1 VALALATA
9 LVVANARAMDRR
21 DHWFFRDYGAA
32 VLRSL
37 PPDAILLVTSDEA
50 IGSVRYVQ
58 QIEGLRTDVAVIPSG
73 QLASPWFRAFAVHH
87 LPGLTLPAGE
97 FTARQFIDAN
107 ATRPIVLV
115 NKIPWLQTLEE
126 AYHAWPVGLAD
137 RILPK
142 GEEPDL
148 AAWSRDATESLG
160 RFDPAPAARF
170 PAGSWERYLAEGYWR
185 QYRRFA
191 RTLVSGAAAK
201 SPDPAA
207 HRAIAAGLEPLA
219 GADPE
224 PEPSLFKNLG
234 AAYLRLSTSDAGA
247 SRKMAFYWRR
257 YLATNP
263 TGDADREKIRQLVEK
278 ADAGARLD

>member
-1 VALALATA
+1 VALGMCAA

-21 DHWFFRDYGAA
+21 DHWLFRDYGAA

-37 PPDAILLVTSDEA
+37 PPDAILLITSDEA
-50 IGSVRYVQ
+50 IGSVRFLQ
-58 QIEGLRTDVAVIPSG
+58 EIDGLRRDVAVIPSG
-73 QLASPWFRAFAVHH
+73 QLATPWFRVFAAHH
-87 LPGLTLPAGE
+87 LPGVTLPSGE

-107 ATRPIVLV
+107 AARPIVLV
-115 NKIPWLQTLEE
+115 NRIPWLQTLEE
-126 AYHAWPVGLAD
+126 AYHVWPVGFAD
-137 RILPK
+137 RVLPK
-142 GEEPDL
+142 GQEPEIT
-148 AAWSRDATESLG
+148 AWSRDATETFR

-170 PAGSWERYLAEGYWR
+170 PAGSWERYLSDGYWR

-191 RTLVSGAAAK
+191 RTLVSVAAAR
-201 SPDPAA
+201 SADPEA

-234 AAYLRLSTSDAGA
+234 AAYLRLSATDAAA
-247 SRKMAFYWRR
+247 SRKMVFYWRR

-263 TGDADREKIRQLVEK
+263 TDDPDREKIRQLVVK
-278 ADAGARLD
+278 AEGEGPR